1 MSFKVLAYITCKTW
15 KKLTSCPNT
24 LNWMISKTL
33 INLGCL
39 SLPLSGYIHKSFAFH
54 NSNIHFPAFHLT
66 TSGNSI
72 HFCWNVPQGICTKI
86 LIIFLR
92 WFQAQIF
99 ISLELAK
106 ESGGLYMQASKLNV
120 QAPAMVCLSSRY
132 RYWSVQT
139 CICTHGEI
147 SR

>member
-15 KKLTSCPNT
+15 NKLTSCPNT

-92 WFQAQIF
+92 WFQAPNIYIPWVGKRIRGSLHAGIQIKCAGSSHGVF
-99 ISLELAK
+99 IFSLSLLV
-106 ESGGLYMQASKLNV
+106 SPDMYMYTWGN
-120 QAPAMVCLSSRY
+120 
-132 RYWSVQT
+132 
-139 CICTHGEI
+139 I
-147 SR
+147 